1 MYEKGGRVTWNL
13 IILNFKKLSSS
24 SYEKNQESHSKP
36 ETLSS
41 RDEYQTAIIN
51 LQWNNQISITS
62 KTAIIKTLKISNRT
76 LAAKRRSPHRRS
88 TRKKNP
94 NQISNSEGT

>member
-1 MYEKGGRVTWNL
+1 
-13 IILNFKKLSSS
+13 NFKKLSSS
-24 SYEKNQESHSKP
+24 SYEKNQESDSKP

-41 RDEYQTAIIN
+41 RGEYQTAIIN

-76 LAAKRRSPHRRS
+76 LAAKRRSPNRRS

-94 NQISNSEGT
+94 NQISNTEGT